1 MKLNELKEWLNSL
14 PEEFGEYPCV
24 NGEETKIDEVYHY
37 RVDKPIIAG
46 YVDEETKEV
55 VLCHQ
60 LIERNNGD
68 EQNN

>member
-1 MKLNELKEWLNSL
+1 MKLKELKEWINSL
-14 PEEFGEYPCV
+14 PEEFKDYKCV
-24 NGEETKIDEVYHY
+24 NGEETTIDEVYQY

-60 LIERNNGD
+60 LIERNDGNK
-68 EQNN
+68 